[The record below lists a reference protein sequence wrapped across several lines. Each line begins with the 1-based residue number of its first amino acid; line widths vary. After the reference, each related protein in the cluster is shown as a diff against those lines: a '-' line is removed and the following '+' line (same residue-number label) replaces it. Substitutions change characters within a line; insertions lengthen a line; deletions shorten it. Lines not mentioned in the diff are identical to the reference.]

1 MLRKVLICT
10 PKETNSGKVVYQ
22 LTFDGQEEEAKRQGT
37 SFDESF
43 KDSVGKE
50 FDVEF
55 KVNPAYPQYQ
65 NVVLVGG
72 KKNWKEGGKPFVPKN
87 PKLEV
92 LGLAV
97 EFSKGKDRILHDGTV
112 KEVKSADV
120 LAIAKSWFEW
130 INQKDA

>member
-1 MLRKVLICT
+1 MNCT
-10 PKETNSGKVVYQ
+10 PKETTSGKVVYM
-22 LTFDGQEEEAKRQGT
+22 LTFDGSEEEAKRQGS

-50 FDVEF
+50 FDVDF

-65 NVVLVGG
+65 NVVLNGG
-72 KKNWKEGGKPFVPKN
+72 KKNWKEKAFTPKN
-87 PKLEV
+87 PKVEV
-92 LGLAV
+92 LALAV
-97 EFSKGKDRILHDGTV
+97 EFSKGKDGTLRPDGTM